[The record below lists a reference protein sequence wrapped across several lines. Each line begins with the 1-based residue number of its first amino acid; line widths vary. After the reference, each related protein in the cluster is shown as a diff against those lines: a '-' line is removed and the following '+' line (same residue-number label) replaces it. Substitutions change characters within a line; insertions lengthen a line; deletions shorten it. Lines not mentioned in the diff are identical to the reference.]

1 MSEDQNVAKPAGGPP
16 SPGRNPQPAVGMING
31 VLVGV
36 GTLYLATKS
45 IEVTIVGAVVAAT
58 LAALYLLMTRRL

>member
-1 MSEDQNVAKPAGGPP
+1 MSEDHNVAKSAGGPP
-16 SPGRNPQPAVGMING
+16 SSGWSAQAVMAIING

-45 IEVTIVGAVVAAT
+45 TAIATIGAIVAAA
-58 LAALYLLMTRRL
+58 LAGLYLLLSRRP